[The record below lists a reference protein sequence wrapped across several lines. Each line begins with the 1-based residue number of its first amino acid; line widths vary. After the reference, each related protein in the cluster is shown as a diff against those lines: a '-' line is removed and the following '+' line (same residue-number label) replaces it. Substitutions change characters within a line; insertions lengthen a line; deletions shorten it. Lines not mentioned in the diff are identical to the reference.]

1 VQSLQV
7 TKLLCATD
15 LLPKSESAIDRA
27 GLLAEELGA
36 DLTLLHVVSPVASE
50 RVLEQSLQIA
60 IARMKSRIR
69 PPLWRTGKRPD
80 VVVLAGNP
88 ARQILDTIAREEPD
102 LLIVGPHDRRG
113 VLDALEG
120 RIAEKSVSARK
131 CPVLVV
137 QDGGSVSY
145 QHGSVPYRNILLA
158 LDVADGSG
166 HALRTAERFVL
177 KHGAQATV
185 VHACESSHNA
195 VLQGTVTEASLGS
208 ANDSLDEAAA
218 AMRGFLQQ
226 ESADSTRY
234 ELVVAEGNPVPTI
247 MRAIGKHQPDLLVI
261 GTRGDGR
268 LRRAVLGSVA
278 SQLLQ
283 VAPCDVLIVPRGG
296 LEASTESKPEM
307 PSISRAS
314 GWL

>member
-1 VQSLQV
+1 
-7 TKLLCATD
+7 
-15 LLPKSESAIDRA
+15 
-27 GLLAEELGA
+27 
-36 DLTLLHVVSPVASE
+36 
-50 RVLEQSLQIA
+50 
-60 IARMKSRIR
+60 
-69 PPLWRTGKRPD
+69 
-80 VVVLAGNP
+80 
-88 ARQILDTIAREEPD
+88 
-102 LLIVGPHDRRG
+102 
-113 VLDALEG
+113 
-120 RIAEKSVSARK
+120 
-131 CPVLVV
+131 VLVV

-247 MRAIGKHQPDLLVI
+247 MRAIGKHQPDLLVL

-296 LEASTESKPEM
+296 PEASTESKPEM